1 MTDGEGGVKLKK
13 IVSVVLAVAMVVSCV
28 SVKTEAAPV
37 LKVSKVLTVE
47 EGKGKALKV
56 SGQGIESMSFLSSDA
71 KVAKVTS
78 KGMVIAMKAGTCIV
92 TVTVKH
98 KKNRKAR
105 KVLKK
110 TFYCAVTVRQ
120 GSTVPPEISG
130 LDGYMVK
137 EYYIKRREKNEFEL
151 SLELSGRVVA
161 VLPIKEIGRAE
172 KGGNEIE
179 VSELK
184 AGQKIVVVFEM
195 STLSFPEKIVEC
207 KNIEVLE

>member
-1 MTDGEGGVKLKK
+1 MKK

-47 EGKGKALKV
+47 EGKEKALKV

-110 TFYCAVTVRQ
+110 TFSCAVTVRQ
-120 GSTVPPEISG
+120 GSAAAPETSG

-137 EYYIKRREKNEFEL
+137 EYYIKRRQKNEIEL
-151 SLELSGRVVA
+151 SLELSGRMVA
-161 VLPIKEIGRAE
+161 ILPTKQIGRGE
-172 KGGNEIE
+172 KNGQEIK
-179 VSELK
+179 VSDLK
-184 AGQKIVVVFEM
+184 AGQKIVAAFEM
-195 STLSFPEKIVEC
+195 STLSFPEKIVNC
-207 KNIEVLE
+207 KIVEVLE

>member
-1 MTDGEGGVKLKK
+1 MKK
-13 IVSVVLAVAMVVSCV
+13 IISAVLIFVIMLLCV
-28 SVKTEAAPV
+28 SDETEA
-37 LKVSKVLTVE
+37 VSQPKASKTLIIET
-47 EGKGKALKV
+47 GKDKMIRV
-56 SGQGIESMSFLSSDA
+56 SGQRIQSKSFLSSDA
-71 KVAKVTS
+71 KIAKVTS
-78 KGMVIAMKAGTCIV
+78 KGKVIAVKAGTCKV
-92 TVTVKH
+92 TVSVKYRRN
-98 KKNRKAR
+98 KKTK

-110 TFYCAVTVRQ
+110 IYSCAVTVRQ